1 MDLSIII
8 VTHNSRPPVERCLA
22 SIGEHPPSGSF
33 EIIVVDNASVDGT
46 PDMIAERFPSVRL
59 IRNGENIGYSRGV
72 NSGIRSSGGRN
83 LLVLNPDIL
92 ANEGS
97 IDRLVDFLE
106 RTPDAGIAAS
116 KLVYPDGRLQY
127 SCRRFYNFTVLL
139 LRRTFLGKL
148 FPNARLLREHL
159 MMDYDHERARKVDW
173 VIGACM
179 LVRREAIDR
188 VGAMDERFFLYFED
202 LDWCYRMGKQG
213 WSVYYVP
220 ESVMVHSYERSS
232 AKSVFRKPFLIHILS
247 MLRYVEKWN
256 RIFYSLRRHRAA
268 LKTLVFVLFDLA
280 MINASFV
287 GAYYLR
293 LFLQPFFTRG
303 LYPIDWYLN
312 FIYFYN
318 LIYFVAF
325 FFSGLYRIRR
335 ETSWFDEFVD
345 IAKATLI
352 GVAILMASTYL
363 TRDRIF
369 SRAVVLGQAILIVLS
384 VGGFRQ
390 LLRAFHRELV
400 KAAFDLK
407 RVLLVGSTEEVE
419 EVAGRLVSDR
429 RLGIE
434 IVGFVNDSAGSLGTP
449 AEIPEIVERFNVQE
463 VIVLPSYRNVET
475 MLPLLMHSGGR
486 MIQVRA
492 VLPIARFVG
501 SGARFEEFAG
511 LPMFSIE
518 RGVLHLF
525 MRGLKRAA
533 DIVLSAVIL
542 PFSIVA
548 ALLLLLIGK
557 PTGRIRFRGERR
569 SGTEGRP
576 LTLSRITL
584 PSGRE
589 MGDLFKPLLFL
600 QVFAGRMT
608 LVGPPPL
615 TTAQRRSA
623 GASAGIDYRPGLSG
637 VWRFA
642 TEGSIAE
649 VMEAEFASLQ
659 TWSVRK
665 ELSIMIRS
673 LGFAFSGGYPAW
685 FDTERIND
693 E

>member
-1 MDLSIII
+1 MDLSIVI
-8 VTHNSRPPVERCLA
+8 VTHNSRSPVEKCLD
-22 SIGEHPPSGSF
+22 SIAEHPPAGSF

-59 IRNGENIGYSRGV
+59 IRNAENIGYSRGV
-72 NSGIRSSGGRN
+72 NSGIGSSAGRN

-92 ANEGS
+92 VGEGS

-116 KLVYPDGRLQY
+116 KLVYPDGRLQH

-159 MMDYDHERARKVDW
+159 MMDFDHESARKVDW

-188 VGAMDERFFLYFED
+188 IGAMDERFFLYFED
-202 LDWCYRMGKQG
+202 LDWCHRMGKQG

-232 AKSVFRKPFLIHILS
+232 AKSVFRKPFLIHLLS

-256 RIFYSLRRHRAA
+256 RVFYFLRRHRAA
-268 LKTLVFVLFDLA
+268 IKTLVFVFFDLL

-293 LFLQPFFTRG
+293 LFLQPFFARG

-312 FIYFYN
+312 FTYFYN
-318 LIYFVAF
+318 LIYFVVF
-325 FFSGLYRIRR
+325 FFSGLYRVRR
-335 ETSWFDEFVD
+335 ETAWFDEFVD

-369 SRAVVLGQAILIVLS
+369 SRAVVLGQAILIVVS

-407 RVLLVGSTEEVE
+407 RVLLVGSADEVE
-419 EVAGRLVSDR
+419 EVAGRLLSDR

-449 AEIPEIVERFNVQE
+449 EEIPEIVERFKVQE
-463 VIVLPSYRNVET
+463 VIVLPSYRDVET

-492 VLPIARFVG
+492 VMPIARFIG

-525 MRGLKRAA
+525 LRGLKRAA
-533 DIVLSAVIL
+533 DVVLSAVIL
-542 PFSIVA
+542 PLSA
-548 ALLLLLIGK
+548 AGALVLFIIGRA
-557 PTGRIRFRGERR
+557 TGRIRFHGERR
-569 SGTEGRP
+569 LGKGGRAV
-576 LTLSRITL
+576 TL
-584 PSGRE
+584 PRIALSSGRE
-589 MGDLFKPLLFL
+589 GGDLFKPLLFL
-600 QVFAGRMT
+600 QVFTGRMT

-615 TTAQRRSA
+615 SGSQRPA
-623 GASAGIDYRPGLSG
+623 AGISAKVDYRPGVSG
-637 VWRFA
+637 AWRFEP
-642 TEGSIAE
+642 EGPVAE

-673 LGFAFSGGYPAW
+673 LRFAFSGGYPVW
-685 FDTERIND
+685 FDTEGFHD